1 MFTKPTYTRFVSLF
15 IFSLLYSST
24 LFAEL
29 VNIDSIE
36 LKKLLSEKTLIID
49 VRRVEEWSDT
59 GVIKNSKLLTFFDSQ
74 GNYNAEKWYANLSK
88 LSNAT
93 TPVILIC
100 RSGVRSKAVANW
112 MVNSLGYQKV
122 YNVKDGMIGWKGSD
136 GKTLAPE

>member
-1 MFTKPTYTRFVSLF
+1 MFNKF
-15 IFSLLYSST
+15 IYARLACLCFFSLVYSGT

-29 VNIDSIE
+29 INIDSTE
-36 LKKLLSEKTLIID
+36 LKNLLSEKTLIID

-74 GNYNAEKWYANLSK
+74 GNYNAEKWHAGISK
-88 LSNAT
+88 LSDTT

-100 RSGVRSKAVANW
+100 RSGARSKTVANW

-136 GKTLAPE
+136 GKTVAPE

>member
-1 MFTKPTYTRFVSLF
+1 MFNILIYARLACLCF
-15 IFSLLYSST
+15 FSLVYSGT

-29 VNIDSIE
+29 INIDSTE

-59 GVIKNSKLLTFFDSQ
+59 GVIKNSKLLTFFDSK
-74 GNYNAEKWYANLSK
+74 GNYNAEKWYSDLSK
-88 LSNAT
+88 LSDT
-93 TPVILIC
+93 MTPVVLIC
-100 RSGVRSKAVANW
+100 RSGARSKAVANW

-136 GKTLAPE
+136 GKTVAPE